1 MKYILFVCLSI
12 TFCLFGFWNAQA
24 QILNDSTVNLYS
36 PKTTRVLQEND
47 IFRGQYELRQVDT
60 TLNNLQQIRNWYH
73 DTTFYQDL
81 GNLATPAK
89 RLYYTLPDQ
98 IGARYGRYVFDRYNY
113 IPANQTYYDTKSP
126 FSRLSYVQGGN
137 GQQIF
142 DGTFSRNINENSNVG
157 FTYERLSSEKFYG
170 TSNTRGTRQVERT
183 GITLFTHFQTKENR
197 YHLFAN
203 INYAEHAM
211 LESGGINN
219 SDDSVVDSL
228 YQTDNVQVFL
238 NSATNREY
246 RKNAHLS
253 QVFQIAKDYL
263 KVYHTLDYR
272 SQFNR
277 FKDTDLAYNTTNGK
291 IDSSYFY
298 PNVIY
303 DSASTSDASEFR
315 MFENSIGVMSDSKL
329 HFFRGYFKQRNVNY
343 SNSLLNVERN
353 LLPGTLNDSV
363 NVGFN
368 DKIRQYFLG
377 GHGEFIFRDVFNVTV
392 NGEYQLFDD
401 YRLDAALRLKF
412 LTVSQ
417 SRTSYSPTLTQQRL
431 ISNHFEW
438 NTDFQ
443 NTVADRSAVR
453 VNGTLFHNSLDAELA
468 RTNIQSY
475 IYFNEK
481 AVPVQ
486 TSNQL
491 QLYTLSVKH
500 HLALKN
506 FHWENNFVY
515 TDNNKAEEIRVP
527 KWMVNTKVYFQGHLF
542 KKALYG
548 QVGAE
553 MYVQDEFLA
562 DTYMPATQQFYLQ
575 NRTNGF
581 IIPTYPLIDAFIT
594 ADIKSFNIFVKMAH
608 VNQGFPADGYFT
620 TPIYLGQPRNL
631 TFGLRW
637 MFFD

>member
-1 MKYILFVCLSI
+1 MKYILSLLVLVIFCLS
-12 TFCLFGFWNAQA
+12 GFYNAQA

-47 IFRGQYELRQVDT
+47 IFRGKYELQQVDT
-60 TLNNLQQIRNWYH
+60 TLNNLQQIRNWYN

-81 GNLATPAK
+81 GILATPSK
-89 RLYYTLPDQ
+89 RLYFTLPTQ
-98 IGARYGRYVFDRYNY
+98 IGARYGRSIFDRYNY
-113 IPANQTYYDTKSP
+113 NPANQTYFDSKSP
-126 FSRLSYVQGGN
+126 YSRLSYVQGGN

-142 DGTFSRNINENSNVG
+142 DGTFSRNINENASVG
-157 FTYERLSSEKFYG
+157 FTYERISSEKFYG
-170 TSNTRGTRQVERT
+170 TSATRGTRQVERT
-183 GITLFTHFQTKENR
+183 GITLFTHLQTKENR

-203 INYAEHAM
+203 LNYAEQAI
-211 LESGGINN
+211 LESGGIQRNTADEG
-219 SDDSVVDSL
+219 SIDSL
-228 YQTDNVQVFL
+228 YQIDNVQVIL
-238 NSATNREY
+238 TTATNREY
-246 RKNAHLS
+246 RKNLHIS
-253 QVFQIAKDYL
+253 QVYQIAKDYF

-277 FKDTDLAYNTTNGK
+277 FKDTGLSYIG
-291 IDSSYFY
+291 DSLIFY
-298 PNVIY
+298 PVVNY
-303 DSASTSDASEFR
+303 DTVRTSDGSNFR
-315 MFENSIGVMSDSKL
+315 YLENSIGVMSDSKL
-329 HFFRGYFKQRNVNY
+329 HYFRGYFKQRNGSYANNLFQVNY
-343 SNSLLNVERN
+343 KQVNDTIRLGYKRN
-353 LLPGTLNDSV
+353 
-363 NVGFN
+363 F
-368 DKIRQYFLG
+368 KQYFLG
-377 GHGEFIFRDVFNVTV
+377 GHGEFLFRDVFNVTV
-392 NGEYQLFDD
+392 DGEYQLFKD
-401 YRLDAALRLKF
+401 YRLEAALRLKF

-417 SRTSYSPTLTQQRL
+417 SRTSYSPTLTQQRVL
-431 ISNHFEW
+431 SNHFKW
-438 NTDFQ
+438 DHINTNTFQ

-468 RTNIQSY
+468 RTNIQNY
-475 IYFNEK
+475 TYFNEN

-500 HLALKN
+500 HLALKT

-515 TDNNKAEEIRVP
+515 ADNSKAEVIRVP

-553 MYVQDEFLA
+553 MYMQDDFYA
-562 DTYMPATQQFYLQ
+562 DNYMPVTQQFYLQ
-575 NRTNGF
+575 DVQNVQNRF
-581 IIPTYPLIDAFIT
+581 LIPSYPLIDAFIT